1 MATTRKLFVDY
12 FENPIFTKT
21 DNKDGYSIYY
31 CKLNVHLANAYR
43 YLIVLCKEDVFF
55 IGENVSLDRLN
66 WVVFQTRSL
75 PENKSIKTHSY
86 SPKHSAPFNSIITM
100 SNGAAEDES
109 VYRCSAYP
117 VEITLLKSKDNYLVY
132 PPTGR
137 INSALETFNTIVELI

>member
-21 DNKDGYSIYY
+21 ANKDGYSIYY
-31 CKLNVHLANAYR
+31 CKINIHLANAYR
-43 YLIVLCKEDVFF
+43 YLIALCKEDVFF
-55 IGENVSLDRLN
+55 NGENVPLDRLN

-75 PENKSIKTHSY
+75 PENKPLKTHNY
-86 SPKHSAPFNSIITM
+86 SPKHSAPFNTIITRT
-100 SNGAAEDES
+100 SSADADEN

-117 VEITLLKSKDNYLVY
+117 IEITLLKSKDTFIY

-137 INSALETFNTIVELI
+137 INSALETFNTIIELI